1 VRYRRKRKDDDADRK
16 LLRALAAERRRF
28 GYRRLREMA
37 RRKGNVMNLKKVY
50 RLYREEGLMVRR
62 RRGRKR
68 ALGTRAPLQSA
79 RRPNEVWVLDFV
91 ADVLESGRRFRVFNV
106 EDQFTR
112 TGLATEVDTSL
123 PSARIVRVLDRLLS
137 EHDKPLLIVS
147 DNGTELTSNAMLKW
161 TAINGIE
168 WHYIA
173 PGKPQQNGF
182 MESFNGKLRDECL
195 NEQVFSSLA
204 EARRIIECWR
214 IDYNTAR
221 PHSSLDYQTPE
232 EFAANWHAALDHK
245 TMPDAAPAPATGR
258 AAAVCGTSASRPV
271 AQPPCEGQN
280 ENRLNL

>member
-1 VRYRRKRKDDDADRK
+1 
-16 LLRALAAERRRF
+16 
-28 GYRRLREMA
+28 
-37 RRKGNVMNLKKVY
+37 
-50 RLYREEGLMVRR
+50 
-62 RRGRKR
+62 
-68 ALGTRAPLQSA
+68 
-79 RRPNEVWVLDFV
+79 
-91 ADVLESGRRFRVFNV
+91 
-106 EDQFTR
+106 
-112 TGLATEVDTSL
+112 
-123 PSARIVRVLDRLLS
+123 
-137 EHDKPLLIVS
+137 
-147 DNGTELTSNAMLKW
+147 
-161 TAINGIE
+161 
-168 WHYIA
+168 
-173 PGKPQQNGF
+173 

-258 AAAVCGTSASRPV
+258 AAAVCGASASRPV